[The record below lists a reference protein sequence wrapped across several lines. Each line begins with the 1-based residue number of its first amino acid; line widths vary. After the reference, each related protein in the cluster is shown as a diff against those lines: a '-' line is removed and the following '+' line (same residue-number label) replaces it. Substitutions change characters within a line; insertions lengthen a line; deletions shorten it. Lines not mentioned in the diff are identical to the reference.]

1 MNEKKKINTGK
12 GEKKNLEKKECHQSI
27 LDLRFKVT
35 SFPPSINMSAKG
47 ALVKLVVEA
56 GKAAPAPPVGPAL
69 GSKGV
74 KAIDFCK
81 EFNARTAIYNQGV
94 PIPVIIQ
101 VKPDRTFTFEMKS
114 PPTSWLLMKA
124 AGVEKGSGKALKEPV
139 GEVSLKHIWE
149 IAKIKKTDDRHKS
162 VDLKAIVGSVIST
175 AKVIGI
181 KVVP

>member
-1 MNEKKKINTGK
+1 M
-12 GEKKNLEKKECHQSI
+12 
-27 LDLRFKVT
+27 
-35 SFPPSINMSAKG
+35 PSINTRPSVQSHFLPFNKHVCKRSISQISG
-47 ALVKLVVEA
+47 RSWESC
-56 GKAAPAPPVGPAL
+56 PSPTS
-69 GSKGV
+69 GSSIRFQRV

-139 GEVSLKHIWE
+139 GEVSLKHIWD
-149 IAKIKKTDDRHKS
+149 IAKIKN
-162 VDLKAIVGSVIST
+162 
-175 AKVIGI
+175 
-181 KVVP
+181 